1 MDTIKIGKFIK
12 ELRKEQNLTQK
23 ELANKLGI
31 TDRAVSRWE
40 RGVGCPDISLLSDLS
55 KILNISISELLN
67 GERIESLTIDKA
79 DTIIATTAS
88 DYLKK
93 YKRKLITILIA
104 LTPVFILVFILS
116 YLSINQ
122 IFKFENKPNFSL
134 LYTRYQTSKMLEYLC
149 DYNYDGLKEY
159 LPTQFYY
166 NDEELHIG
174 EYFTTLRHY
183 QEKGITLKDY
193 KYVYGQFSEDYNSA
207 GRGWAVAYEITMKR
221 GEQQEKF
228 YLEVLMNYNQIIKI
242 YFNRK
247 IGELETINLF
257 NDDIY
262 KELIA

>member
-23 ELANKLGI
+23 ELATKLGI

-40 RGVGCPDISLLSDLS
+40 RGIGCPDISLLSDLS

-67 GERIESLTIDKA
+67 GERIESLTIDQA
-79 DTIIATTAS
+79 DIIIATTAS

-93 YKRKLITILIA
+93 YKRKILKILIA
-104 LTPVFILVFILS
+104 MIPIFILVFILS

-134 LYTRYQTSKMLEYLC
+134 LYTRYQTSKMLDYLC

-159 LPTQFYY
+159 LPTRFYY
-166 NDEELHIG
+166 NEEEMHIG
-174 EYFTTLRHY
+174 DYFTTLRHW
-183 QEKGITLKDY
+183 QEKGITLQDY

-221 GEQQEKF
+221 GEQQEIF
-228 YLEVLMNYNQIIKI
+228 YIQFLMNYNEIIKV

-247 IGELETINLF
+247 IDELETLDLF
-257 NDDIY
+257 KDEVY
-262 KELIA
+262 KELVG